1 MFNVP
6 FIIFVKG
13 TAVMPPYVILSV
25 SEVSARFFT
34 AFRMT
39 RVFVRNDRQCHT
51 ERQRSICKILHYVL
65 HTIIEK
71 ILHYGLHIIIEKI
84 LHPVKGFRMTM
95 KCANLHHVTQNDKQ
109 GRNRP
114 DLNATARIERA
125 FGLSAFS

>member
-1 MFNVP
+1 
-6 FIIFVKG
+6 
-13 TAVMPPYVILSV
+13 MPPYVILSV

-84 LHPVKGFRMTM
+84 LHYGLHIIIEKILHPVKGFRMTM